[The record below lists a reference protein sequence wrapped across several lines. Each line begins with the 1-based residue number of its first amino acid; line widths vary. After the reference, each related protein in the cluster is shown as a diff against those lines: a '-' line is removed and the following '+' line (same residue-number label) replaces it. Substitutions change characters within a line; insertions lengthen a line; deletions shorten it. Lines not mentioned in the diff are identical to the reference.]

1 MGVDIAG
8 FDRVKSFC
16 YFMKMT
22 ACKRI
27 LMGGIVALF
36 LAAFASANPEL
47 AGRWQLDPARSSAL
61 DGWNKMDL
69 VFALDGSQIEVT
81 YLMQWRSTKYRA
93 ANQLDT
99 SKSVAS
105 DNFFRVEQR
114 HMAVYPAKGGVTYT
128 TAEWIDGDRTLRTET
143 NTPVEVSQ
151 GDVNMRITSEY
162 RIGEGGET
170 LTLIELHSSRDRP
183 LVYFFRKVK
192 EEESK

>member
-1 MGVDIAG
+1 
-8 FDRVKSFC
+8 
-16 YFMKMT
+16 
-22 ACKRI
+22 
-27 LMGGIVALF
+27 MGGIAALF
-36 LAAFASANPEL
+36 LAALASANPEL
-47 AGRWQLDPARSSAL
+47 AGRWRLDPARSSAL

-69 VFALDGSQIEVT
+69 VFALDGSQISITHE
-81 YLMQWRSTKYRA
+81 MQWRSTKYRA
-93 ANQLDT
+93 TNLVDT

-105 DNFFRVEQR
+105 DKFFRVEQR
-114 HMAVYPAKGGVTYT
+114 HMAVYPAKGGVSHT

-183 LVYFFRKVK
+183 LVYFFHKVK
-192 EEESK
+192 EEETK